1 MAEHATVDQ
10 MRTFFIR
17 SMRVLDLHIKT
28 AESSH
33 LYSDFSTASE
43 FAKVKLD

>member
-1 MAEHATVDQ
+1 